1 MTNVWD
7 LFDQKDEDKKEFE
20 QLPSGSYQAE
30 IEEAK
35 IDETGKFG
43 PMLKYT
49 LKVTESTK
57 FKNRKLWVNR
67 KLDSATFWKVRK
79 DLDALGFKD
88 VSSKNAKDVVESLP
102 GKIVNIELSYS
113 PNKTNPEKPWQN
125 LEFVGSDDLPF

>member
-20 QLPSGSYQAE
+20 QLPQGSYQAE

-49 LKVTESTK
+49 LKVTESSK
-57 FKNRKLWVNR
+57 YKNRKLWVNR

-113 PNKTNPEKPWQN
+113 PNKTNPDKPWQN
-125 LEFVGSDDLPF
+125 VEFGEVDGLPF